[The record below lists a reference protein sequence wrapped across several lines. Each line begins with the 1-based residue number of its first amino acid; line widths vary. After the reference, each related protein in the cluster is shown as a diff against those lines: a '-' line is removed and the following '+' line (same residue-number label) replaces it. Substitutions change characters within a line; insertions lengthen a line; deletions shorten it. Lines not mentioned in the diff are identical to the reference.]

1 MALSKSRAWLN
12 KRNKDAKQK
21 KDTFIRGWRVPYNR
35 KFVPMFNYN
44 TGRIDKRYL
53 ISDHGEV
60 ISFCRRSPLV
70 VKQYKPHDYNK
81 FKVRKKDVFTHVV
94 VWLSFAYQYY
104 CVSSKGYKKP
114 DCSDKIESPQD
125 FNRFLKLR
133 LGSSFEEIIIHHKDG
148 DRLNNDISNLMLVY
162 TDAHKAYHAIK
173 DLKLTGNDSN
183 DMLSMSA
190 LPEVRALEKP
200 TMFNIDGGKVSQ
212 IITLDPEGIPYEK
225 LTKDLNTII
234 RYKEPLIKA
243 HIYAAWI
250 QLVNDNLQKGTKPCI
265 AKVELPDIN
274 QEIFYRIPKSEEQG
288 LSFEEIK
295 DSITRIPRR
304 ERGIDIIVRM
314 EIVQK

>member
-35 KFVPMFNYN
+35 KFVPMYNYN

-60 ISFCRRSPLV
+60 ISFYQRLPRV
-70 VKQYKPHDYNK
+70 VKQFKPNNYKK
-81 FKVRKKDVFTHVV
+81 FQVSRKDVFTHVV

-104 CVSSKGYKKP
+104 RVSSKGYKKP

-133 LGSSFEEIIIHHKDG
+133 LDIGYEEIIIHHKDG
-148 DRLNNDISNLMLVY
+148 DRLNNNISNLMLVY

-173 DLKLTGNDSN
+173 NLKLTGNDSN

-200 TMFNIDGGKVSQ
+200 TAFDPDSGQ
-212 IITLDPEGIPYEK
+212 IIGLDPEGIPYEE
-225 LTKDLNTII
+225 LTKNLNTLIG
-234 RYKEPLIKA
+234 YKEPDIKA
-243 HIYAAWI
+243 HIYATWC
-250 QLVNDNLQKGTKPCI
+250 QLVNDDMLKGIRDCI
-265 AKVELPDIN
+265 AKVELIDIN

-288 LSFEEIK
+288 LSLEEIRN
-295 DSITRIPRR
+295 SITRIPRR
-304 ERGIDIIVRM
+304 ERGIDIFVRM
-314 EIVQK
+314 EIMQK